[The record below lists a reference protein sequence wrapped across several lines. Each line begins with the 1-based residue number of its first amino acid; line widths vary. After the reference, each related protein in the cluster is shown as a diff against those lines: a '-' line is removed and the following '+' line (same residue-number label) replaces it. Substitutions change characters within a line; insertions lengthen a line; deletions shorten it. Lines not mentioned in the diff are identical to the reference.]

1 MQSVREV
8 VLRKYKQQDCEEMAQ
23 LFYDTV
29 HTVNVKDYE
38 KKQLD
43 VWATGTVDLEGWNE
57 SFLAHDTVVAVDNDR
72 IVGFGDMDETGYL
85 DRLYVHKDYQ
95 GKKIATLILA
105 ELEKKVKPC
114 KIITYASITAKPFFE
129 NRGYEVVKE
138 NVVIRNNVYLSNY
151 IMEKN
156 CK

>member
-1 MQSVREV
+1 MGWII
-8 VLRKYKQQDCEEMAQ
+8 
-23 LFYDTV
+23 
-29 HTVNVKDYE
+29 
-38 KKQLD
+38 KKNYTI
-43 VWATGTVDLEGWNE
+43 VALEN
-57 SFLAHDTVVAVDNDR
+57 NI
-72 IVGFGDMDETGYL
+72 IVGFGDIDKTGYL

-95 GKKIATLILA
+95 GKKIATLILV

-129 NRGYEVVKE
+129 SRGYEVVKE

>member
-1 MQSVREV
+1 MILFI
-8 VLRKYKQQDCEEMAQ
+8 VLIAKIIQ
-23 LFYDTV
+23 
-29 HTVNVKDYE
+29 

-43 VWATGTVDLEGWNE
+43 AWATGNIDLKQWDE
-57 SFLAHDTVVAVDNDR
+57 SFKKNYTIVALENNI
-72 IVGFGDMDETGYL
+72 IVGFGDIDKTGYL

-95 GKKIATLILA
+95 GKKIATLILV

-129 NRGYEVVKE
+129 SRGYEVVKE

>member
-1 MQSVREV
+1 MII
-8 VLRKYKQQDCEEMAQ
+8 RKYKSTDCKYLAQ

-29 HTVNVKDYE
+29 HSVNSKDYSKE
-38 KKQLD
+38 QLNA
-43 VWATGTVDLEGWNE
+43 WATGNIDLKQWDE
-57 SFLAHDTVVAVDNDR
+57 SFKKNYTIVALENNI
-72 IVGFGDMDETGYL
+72 IVGFGDIDKTGYL

-129 NRGYEVVKE
+129 KRGYAIVREQQVERRGILLTNYVMELRRKE
-138 NVVIRNNVYLSNY
+138 AP
-151 IMEKN
+151 
-156 CK
+156 

>member
-72 IVGFGDMDETGYL
+72 IVGFGDMDETGEQNAP
-85 DRLYVHKDYQ
+85 VF
-95 GKKIATLILA
+95 
-105 ELEKKVKPC
+105 
-114 KIITYASITAKPFFE
+114 SM
-129 NRGYEVVKE
+129 
-138 NVVIRNNVYLSNY
+138 RNLRRWRTFW
-151 IMEKN
+151 K
-156 CK
+156 

>member
-1 MQSVREV
+1 MII
-8 VLRKYKQQDCEEMAQ
+8 RKYKSTDCKYLAQ
-23 LFYDTV
+23 LFHDTV
-29 HTVNVKDYE
+29 HSVNSKDYSKE
-38 KKQLD
+38 QLNA
-43 VWATGTVDLEGWNE
+43 WATGDIDLKQWDE
-57 SFLAHDTVVAVDNDR
+57 SFKKNYTIVALENNI
-72 IVGFGDMDETGYL
+72 IVGFGDIDKTGYL

-129 NRGYEVVKE
+129 SRGYEVVKE

>member
-1 MQSVREV
+1 MII
-8 VLRKYKQQDCEEMAQ
+8 RKYKSTDCKYLAQ

-29 HTVNVKDYE
+29 HSINSKDYS

-43 VWATGTVDLEGWNE
+43 AWTTGNIDLKQWDE
-57 SFLAHDTVVAVDNDR
+57 SFKKNYTIVALENNI
-72 IVGFGDMDETGYL
+72 IVGFGDIDKTGYL

-95 GKKIATLILA
+95 GKKIATLILV

-129 NRGYEVVKE
+129 SRGYEVVKE